1 LHKGN
6 QMSEVN
12 QEATQ
17 EAAQVAEVKAQP
29 KVFYSE
35 IVENG
40 LWKQNPGL
48 VQLLGLCP
56 TLAMTVSLVNG
67 FSLGVMTAVVMAA
80 SNASVAPIRQ
90 WVPTE
95 IRIPVFILIIAALV
109 TIIDLSMH
117 AYLQSLHAV
126 LGIFIPLIVTNCI
139 VLARVEAF
147 AAKNPVVPSAL
158 DGFMM
163 GFGLALVLATLGG
176 VREIIGKGTLFSG
189 IDLVFGPSAKSM
201 ILTVIPDYH
210 GFLLAILPPGAFIG
224 LASLIATRNWMA
236 QRKAAREAAMPISAG
251 LAAH

>member
-1 LHKGN
+1 
-6 QMSEVN
+6 MSEVN
-12 QEATQ
+12 QETTQ
-17 EAAQVAEVKAQP
+17 QVVQEAEVKVQP

-176 VREIIGKGTLFSG
+176 LREIIGKGTLFSG

-201 ILTVIPDYH
+201 ILTVIPDYQ

-236 QRKAAREAAMPISAG
+236 QRKAAREAATPISAG
-251 LAAH
+251 LVAH

>member
-1 LHKGN
+1 
-6 QMSEVN
+6 MSEIN
-12 QEATQ
+12 QEITPEVAQ
-17 EAAQVAEVKAQP
+17 EMEVKAQP
-29 KVFYSE
+29 KVFYNE

-236 QRKAAREAAMPISAG
+236 QRKAAREAFA
-251 LAAH
+251 

>member
-1 LHKGN
+1 
-6 QMSEVN
+6 MSEVN
-12 QEATQ
+12 QEVSQ
-17 EAAQVAEVKAQP
+17 EVSQETELKAQP

-109 TIIDLSMH
+109 TMIDLSMH

-176 VREIIGKGTLFSG
+176 VREIVGKGTLFSG

-201 ILTVIPDYH
+201 ILTVIPDYQ

-236 QRKAAREAAMPISAG
+236 QRKAAREANAPISAD
-251 LAAH
+251 LAAY

>member
-1 LHKGN
+1 
-6 QMSEVN
+6 MSEVN
-12 QEATQ
+12 QEIA
-17 EAAQVAEVKAQP
+17 ESAQIELKNSP
-29 KVFYSE
+29 KVFYGE
-35 IVENG
+35 ILENG

-176 VREIIGKGTLFSG
+176 IREIIGKGTLFSG
-189 IDLVFGPSAKSM
+189 IDLVFGASAKSM

-224 LASLIATRNWMA
+224 LASLIATRNWLA
-236 QRKAAREAAMPISAG
+236 QRKTARELAVPVHRNLQPIKS
-251 LAAH
+251 LLFK

>member
-1 LHKGN
+1 
-6 QMSEVN
+6 MSEVN
-12 QEATQ
+12 QETTQ
-17 EAAQVAEVKAQP
+17 QVVQEAEVKVQP

-163 GFGLALVLATLGG
+163 GFGLALVLATLGA

-236 QRKAAREAAMPISAG
+236 QRKAAREAATPISAG
-251 LAAH
+251 LVAH

>member
-1 LHKGN
+1 
-6 QMSEVN
+6 MSEVN

-17 EAAQVAEVKAQP
+17 EAVQVAEVKAQP

-201 ILTVIPDYH
+201 ILTIIPDYH

-224 LASLIATRNWMA
+224 LASLIATRNWLS
-236 QRKAAREAAMPISAG
+236 QRKAAREASAT
-251 LAAH
+251 LIAH